1 MVSNIF
7 YFHPYLGKIPIWLI
21 FFRWV
26 ETTSQKM
33 KKFTAGYVW
42 QKIKRTS
49 KSTSLR
55 IRWRESGAVFVGSI
69 FKGGGNSIFCKDIF
83 SPWFF
88 GEMIQIDWHIFQM
101 GWNHHLVNDNHVLI
115 QLFPKPE
122 WNLHRNSWEQTYLL
136 AGLMTSGRLFLDVGP
151 WIVRWNFSDLTMVVV
166 SWVRVYWG
174 IFCSG
179 IPPLFFISCFLV
191 LGF

>member
-1 MVSNIF
+1 
-7 YFHPYLGKIPIWLI
+7 
-21 FFRWV
+21 
-26 ETTSQKM
+26 M
-33 KKFTAGYVW
+33 KKFKGYVW

-49 KSTSLR
+49 KNLLHCV
-55 IRWRESGAVFVGSI
+55 SGEENPGEIFVGSI

-83 SPWFF
+83 SPWSF
-88 GEMIQIDWHIFQM
+88 GEMIKLTGISFRWV
-101 GWNHHLVNDNHVLI
+101 WNYQLVNDKRVLI
-115 QLFPKPE
+115 QFFPKPE

-174 IFCSG
+174 SFAVVSLHC
-179 IPPLFFISCFLV
+179 FFISFFLV
-191 LGF
+191 LGFLWLTELELYGLIQIYGMLEIQFTLKR